1 MIRLLYCY
9 GQKDPSKQLKH
20 FFLAIQ
26 ICSQDERIKHR
37 DLNLQDIHH
46 YTLERNPSLHITHF
60 QEDPALSMLAQKMY
74 ADLLGRQ
81 DDSLAMDIIERLLDG
96 GAAVALGTATIH
108 PLIDVAAAA

>member
-9 GQKDPSKQLKH
+9 GQKDPSKKPGY
-20 FFLAIQ
+20 FFLALPIR
-26 ICSQDERIKHR
+26 SQDERIKHR
-37 DLNLQDIHH
+37 DLSLQDIHR
-46 YTLERNPSLHITHF
+46 YTFERNPSLRITRF

-81 DDSLAMDIIERLLDG
+81 DDNLAMDIIERLLDG
-96 GAAVALGTATIH
+96 GAAIALGTATIH